1 MFGRKFDA
9 VGSQFVK
16 VKWFVRDHTLKV
28 KSEQV
33 KPKRIRKVKAVFKK
47 AKDVVA
53 PEALHDKDLPDTID
67 GKKFE

>member
-1 MFGRKFDA
+1 
-9 VGSQFVK
+9 
-16 VKWFVRDHTLKV
+16 HTLKV